1 MKSSE
6 GNGKREEKEVQT
18 GLVAAFCVGALLKRT
33 ASRMVSRGNASS
45 HSIMKR
51 GLSHRFADVGASYL
65 INSSSRLNQ
74 ENEQQ
79 LHGATSLFPYYFGDL
94 HNILVFCL
102 LLLVPLTNNFLWRN
116 ALNLLSQSHQE
127 EERTFSAALT

>member
-6 GNGKREEKEVQT
+6 GNGKREEMEVQT

-33 ASRMVSRGNASS
+33 LSRMVSRGNASS

-74 ENEQQ
+74 ENEQHYLVQRPCSLITLVTYTTFSYFASFFSFHSRITSFGVMHSICSPKITKKKKEPFQ
-79 LHGATSLFPYYFGDL
+79 LH
-94 HNILVFCL
+94 
-102 LLLVPLTNNFLWRN
+102 
-116 ALNLLSQSHQE
+116 
-127 EERTFSAALT
+127 